1 MSSPGH
7 KTLSLK
13 CGSQGSDGT
22 SGGLVQVI
30 KSTNY
35 VRQIWR
41 DFNGY
46 EVWERYKV
54 TSTWNAW
61 VRTYVAGFDLA
72 EAAGYQKLPSG
83 LIMQWGFY
91 SGGAVNPITINFPI
105 LFPTACLNVQLTS
118 SGAAAQILVAGT
130 RTASSVIVRR
140 WTDAGVEATGNF
152 FWSALG
158 Y

>member
-1 MSSPGH
+1 M
-7 KTLSLK
+7 
-13 CGSQGSDGT
+13 
-22 SGGLVQVI
+22 
-30 KSTNY
+30 
-35 VRQIWR
+35 
-41 DFNGY
+41 
-46 EVWERYKV
+46 ERYKV
-54 TSTWNAW
+54 TDTWNAW
-61 VRTYVAGFDLA
+61 VRTYVAWFDLA

-158 Y
+158 H